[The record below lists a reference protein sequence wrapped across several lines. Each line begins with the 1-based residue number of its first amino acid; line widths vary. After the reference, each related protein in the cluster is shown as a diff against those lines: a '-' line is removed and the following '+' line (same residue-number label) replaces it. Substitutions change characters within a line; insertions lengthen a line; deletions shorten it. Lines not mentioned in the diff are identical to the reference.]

1 MRETFLAHLTHLA
14 KLAQVRKQK
23 QLAFTFYRAM
33 KQLRLHDESDHIA
46 SIEDLSRVKG
56 IGPFILKQLTTR
68 EKRRAAD
75 AEEKSSGE
83 KRPRKPRSPRASA
96 TTVIANDTSAN
107 VVTVAAVADAAAAAS
122 GVKRP
127 RKKPRSPRVVVAN
140 DSVNVVAPIVI
151 VDVASPSVTPVVVA
165 PAAARRQQSKSSTK
179 TTLPTTFVASKR
191 DASDPAELRRV
202 AIEHCRRLAETRPA
216 FVDTE
221 TTGFRSDSEIIEIAA
236 IDFDGSVLVDSLV
249 QPVREIDRRALEVH
263 GITLDSLVRA
273 PRWPVVWP
281 QLRPLLAAQRS
292 IGAYNAP
299 FDRRLLR
306 QTNSQ
311 YGIGEQD
318 EPKSHAWFCVQQLMV
333 RFVSQ
338 ATKAGRMRQ
347 FSLAA
352 ALEHLQATSNETFE
366 PADVPFAHRALA
378 DAHNTRKLFLHIV
391 NQDLNKQR

>member
-1 MRETFLAHLTHLA
+1 M
-14 KLAQVRKQK
+14 
-23 QLAFTFYRAM
+23 
-33 KQLRLHDESDHIA
+33 
-46 SIEDLSRVKG
+46 
-56 IGPFILKQLTTR
+56 
-68 EKRRAAD
+68 
-75 AEEKSSGE
+75 
-83 KRPRKPRSPRASA
+83 
-96 TTVIANDTSAN
+96 
-107 VVTVAAVADAAAAAS
+107 
-122 GVKRP
+122 
-127 RKKPRSPRVVVAN
+127 
-140 DSVNVVAPIVI
+140 
-151 VDVASPSVTPVVVA
+151 
-165 PAAARRQQSKSSTK
+165 
-179 TTLPTTFVASKR
+179 
-191 DASDPAELRRV
+191 

>member
-46 SIEDLSRVKG
+46 SIDDLSRVKG

-68 EKRRAAD
+68 EKRKSDAAAAAATA
-75 AEEKSSGE
+75 AESSGE
-83 KRPRKPRSPRASA
+83 KRPRKPRAPRVSASNS
-96 TTVIANDTSAN
+96 VVNDT
-107 VVTVAAVADAAAAAS
+107 T
-122 GVKRP
+122 
-127 RKKPRSPRVVVAN
+127 
-140 DSVNVVAPIVI
+140 VNVVAPPTV
-151 VDVASPSVTPVVVA
+151 VPQSPPPAPVTSTVAA
-165 PAAARRQQSKSSTK
+165 PTRRRQSKKSSS
-179 TTLPTTFVASKR
+179 TTSTTTFVASKR

-202 AIEHCRRLAETRPA
+202 AIEQCRRLAETRPV

-281 QLRPLLAAQRS
+281 QLRPLLSTQQS

-352 ALEHLQATSNETFE
+352 ALEHLQTTSNEAFE

-378 DAHNTRKLFLHIV
+378 DAHNTRKLFLYIV
-391 NQDLNKQR
+391 NQDLSKQR